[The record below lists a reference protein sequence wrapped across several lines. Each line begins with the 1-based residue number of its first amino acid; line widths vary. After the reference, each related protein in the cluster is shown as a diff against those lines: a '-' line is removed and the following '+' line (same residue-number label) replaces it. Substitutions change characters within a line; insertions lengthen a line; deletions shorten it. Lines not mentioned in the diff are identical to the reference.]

1 VDAATV
7 RAIDPGTLWVACAIL
22 SAVGLYASHAAVN
35 RFRRLRLIQD
45 TPTALIRSA
54 PQSYI
59 ELCGMA
65 ELMAG
70 DPIFAPASRRPC
82 VWYDYAI
89 HRRERRN
96 DRWEWVKIEDG
107 RSDELFLLSDTSGS
121 CAVDPDG
128 AVVLTRRDDTWYG
141 RARIPGR
148 YAKRGALDYL
158 GLHRAGTY
166 RYRERLIEPGGP
178 LYVIGKFMTHRQTEM
193 SGYDR
198 EAVAELLREWKRDK
212 GALLHRF
219 DRDSDGRIDQ
229 HEWEGARE
237 QAALEVREKADAI
250 APPPAV
256 DVIGATGNRHQPF
269 MIAAGTE
276 DEVIGRTRRATITFA
291 VVGVVTL
298 SVAVWLSQARIGVL

>member
-7 RAIDPGTLWVACAIL
+7 RAIDPGVFWTLCAIL
-22 SAVGLYASHAAVN
+22 GAIGLYASYAALN

-54 PQSYI
+54 PQSYV
-59 ELCGMA
+59 ELRGMA

-70 DPIFAPASRRPC
+70 DPIFAPASRRQC

-89 HRRERRN
+89 HRRERRD

-107 RSDELFLLSDTSGS
+107 CSEELFLLSDTSGS

-128 AVVLTRRDDTWYG
+128 AVVLPHRDDTWYG
-141 RARIPGR
+141 RSRIPGR
-148 YAKRGALDYL
+148 CTTRGALDYL
-158 GLHRAGTY
+158 GLHRTGTY
-166 RYRERLIEPGGP
+166 RYRERLIEPGVP
-178 LYVIGKFMTHRQTEM
+178 LYVIGKFITRRHGEM

-198 EAVAELLREWKRDK
+198 EAVAQLLRDWKRDK
-212 GALLHRF
+212 GMLLQRF
-219 DRDSDGRIDQ
+219 DRDSNGHIDQ
-229 HEWEGARE
+229 QEWEGARA
-237 QAALEVREKADAI
+237 QAAREVRENAEDI

-256 DVIGATGNRHQPF
+256 DVIGATGDRHQPF

-276 DEVIGRTRRATITFA
+276 DEVIGRTRRATSVFA
-291 VVGVVTL
+291 VVAVVAL
-298 SVAVWLSQARIGVL
+298 SVAIWLSQARVGLL